1 MFKKRVLKKSSSR
14 RVKEEGENV
23 LHGVSDTDANSS
35 TEMKSDNAE
44 NPADLP
50 DKKLITD
57 KDDIRHK
64 DGGNTEIDSKAKS
77 GRSSK
82 DAIFKPD
89 TMVEEQYHQLRK
101 NEKLLSE
108 SKYTQKRDRD
118 GDRLYS
124 GMISH
129 KSKKDELV
137 KPSST
142 HVRQNYIMD
151 YQADVCKDFLKNG
164 YCGFGDT
171 CKFLHYREEFKK
183 VEAPE
188 VKEWEAAAKRRKK
201 F

>member
-14 RVKEEGENV
+14 RIKEDQDV
-23 LHGVSDTDANSS
+23 LQGTSDATANLSTDV
-35 TEMKSDNAE
+35 KSDGGEKAAE
-44 NPADLP
+44 LP
-50 DKKLITD
+50 DKAPVADTSDNND
-57 KDDIRHK
+57 KD
-64 DGGNTEIDSKAKS
+64 S
-77 GRSSK
+77 GDTKTDPKTGSRVSSK
-82 DAIFKPD
+82 GPIFRPD

-108 SKYTQKRDRD
+108 SKYAQKRDRD
-118 GDRLYS
+118 GDKLYS

-183 VEAPE
+183 VDGPE